1 MARSMSGRQRE
12 WASVETLLCTAAETD
27 CTGLGAPV
35 VRQEPNQR
43 IFKLGR
49 GSVLISFD
57 NNFWNLYTR
66 DSSLLSEDLSEDAF
80 FFPQRF
86 LPSY

>member
-35 VRQEPNQR
+35 VRQELNQGVLFSSPIR
-43 IFKLGR
+43 ALSVNLLCFSLSVAHFHTQLH
-49 GSVLISFD
+49 GSCVRHLNKTCTF
-57 NNFWNLYTR
+57 TR
-66 DSSLLSEDLSEDAF
+66 CSG
-80 FFPQRF
+80 
-86 LPSY
+86 